1 MKKKVLTVFLI
12 LALVVTALSAKD
24 SGFRVGA
31 QLGWGFDWNKSVATA
46 NVLGTTTTSTTVYK
60 NNGFAGSLTAEYN
73 FDEFWGIRGTAGMM
87 FAGKPSYK
95 YSIGDNKSD
104 YKEVSTDQKS
114 GLTWDFALDAKY
126 TVALSKKLNLSALA
140 GAELMTGYIYKTGT
154 EDFDKNTKNVAF
166 GLNAAAELSY
176 KVNKNVYLNAG
187 VNGAWFFVNNAEIL
201 KSSEGAIQLGQ
212 TKLADATYKTKSF
225 ILRPY
230 LGATYAF

>member
-1 MKKKVLTVFLI
+1 MKKKVLTSLLI
-12 LALVVTALSAKD
+12 LALVLTGLSAKD

-31 QLGWGFDWNKSVATA
+31 QLGWGFDWNKSVATGNI
-46 NVLGTTTTSTTVYK
+46 NVLGTTTTTTSTKVYK
-60 NNGFAGSLTAEYN
+60 NNGFAGALTAEYN

-104 YKEVSTDQKS
+104 YEEVSTDQKS

-126 TVALSKKLNLSALA
+126 TVALGKKLNLSALA
-140 GAELMTGYIYKTGT
+140 GAELMTGYICKTGT
-154 EDFDKNTKNVAF
+154 EDVDKKTKNVAF

-176 KVNKNVYLNAG
+176 AVNKNVFINAG

-201 KSSEGAIQLGQ
+201 KSYEGQ
-212 TKLADATYKTKSF
+212 TKYTDASYKTKSF

>member
-31 QLGWGFDWNKSVATA
+31 QLGWGFDWIKN
-46 NVLGTTTTSTTVYK
+46 TSTGKNPLTNKQDSNKFYYK
-60 NNGFAGSLTAEYN
+60 NNGFVGALTADYN

-87 FAGKPSYK
+87 FAGKTNYK
-95 YSIGDNKSD
+95 INDGNYSEMTSVVN
-104 YKEVSTDQKS
+104 S

-140 GAELMTGYIYKTGT
+140 GAELMTGYIWKYESEEANK
-154 EDFDKNTKNVAF
+154 DLKNVAF

-201 KSSEGAIQLGQ
+201 KESNDVVSSTLK
-212 TKLADATYKTKSF
+212 KLTEATFSTSSF

>member
-60 NNGFAGSLTAEYN
+60 NNGFVGALTADYN

-87 FAGKPSYK
+87 FAGKTNYK
-95 YSIGDNKSD
+95 INDGNYSEMTSVVN
-104 YKEVSTDQKS
+104 S

-140 GAELMTGYIYKTGT
+140 GVELMTGYIWKYESEEANK
-154 EDFDKNTKNVAF
+154 DLKNVAF

-201 KSSEGAIQLGQ
+201 KESNDVVSSTLK
-212 TKLADATYKTKSF
+212 KLTDATFSTSSF

>member
-31 QLGWGFDWNKSVATA
+31 QLGWGFDWVKN
-46 NVLGTTTTSTTVYK
+46 TSTGKNPLTNKQDSNKFYYK
-60 NNGFAGSLTAEYN
+60 NNGFAGALTVDYN

-87 FAGKPSYK
+87 FAGKTNYK
-95 YSIGDNKSD
+95 FNDGNYSEITSVVN
-104 YKEVSTDQKS
+104 S

-140 GAELMTGYIYKTGT
+140 GAELMTGYIWKYES
-154 EDFDKNTKNVAF
+154 EDANKDLKNVAF

-187 VNGAWFFVNNAEIL
+187 VNGGWFFVNNAEIL
-201 KSSEGAIQLGQ
+201 KESNDVVSSTLK
-212 TKLADATYKTKSF
+212 KLTDATFSTSSF

>member
-95 YSIGDNKSD
+95 YSVGDNKSD

-140 GAELMTGYIYKTGT
+140 GAELMTGYIWKYESEEANK
-154 EDFDKNTKNVAF
+154 DLKNVAF

-201 KSSEGAIQLGQ
+201 KESNDVVSSTLK
-212 TKLADATYKTKSF
+212 KLTEATFSTSSF